1 MFHLY
6 ITLAYII
13 PNVYLF
19 FRIMNLFISRG
30 YKLWYTL
37 VYLVLAAV
45 YPLAEGRFDHDMN
58 GLMQVLSTL
67 SGYILPFY
75 LYLFLS
81 VLLFDLFLL
90 FNLGL
95 RILSSEIRKS
105 FRFRFYTLSA
115 MIILSILVV
124 TAGAINLN
132 TIRISAFRVEV
143 PRKDARI
150 DSLRIAFVADLH
162 LQWNTDHGFVEQFVR
177 KVNALEPDLMLY
189 GGDMLEGD
197 SDNESTEAIE
207 SALRS
212 VQATYG
218 AFGILGNHE
227 FYGGGN
233 EKRIF
238 FQKAGIPILCDTA
251 VRINDS
257 FYLIGRNDQRFRNR
271 KTMHELLE
279 PVPHDLPVILLDHRP
294 TELQEVSRTAVD
306 IQFSGHTHHGQLFPI
321 NLVTR
326 RVYELSWG
334 YKKIRNT
341 HFFVTS
347 GLRLWGPPVKTAG
360 KSEIMLVDVHFK

>member
-37 VYLVLAAV
+37 VYLMLAAV
-45 YPLAEGRFDHDMN
+45 YPLAGGRFSHDTN

-81 VLLFDLFLL
+81 VLLFDVFLL
-90 FNLGL
+90 LNLGI
-95 RILSSEIRKS
+95 RILSPETRKS
-105 FRFRFYTLSA
+105 FRFRFYTLA
-115 MIILSILVV
+115 TMVILSVMVV
-124 TAGAINLN
+124 VAGTINLN
-132 TIRISAFRVEV
+132 TIRVSKFRVEV
-143 PRKDARI
+143 PRRDARI

-162 LQWNTDHGFVEQFVR
+162 LQRNTPLGFVEQFVR
-177 KVNALEPDLMLY
+177 KVNALKPDLMLY

-197 SDNESTEAIE
+197 SDDESTEAIE

-212 VQATYG
+212 IQTTYG
-218 AFGILGNHE
+218 TFGVLGNHE
-227 FYGGGN
+227 SYGGEN
-233 EKRIF
+233 EIRIF
-238 FQKAGIPILCDTA
+238 FKKSGIPILCDTV
-251 VRINDS
+251 VRIDHS
-257 FYLIGRNDQRFRNR
+257 FYLAGRYDQRFRNR
-271 KTMHELLE
+271 KTIHELLE
-279 PVPHDLPVILLDHRP
+279 PVPHDLPVILMDHRP
-294 TELQEVSRTAVD
+294 TELQEVSHTAVD
-306 IQFSGHTHHGQLFPI
+306 IQFSGHTHNGQLFPI

-326 RVYELSWG
+326 SVYELSWG

-360 KSEIMLVDVHFK
+360 KSEIMLVDVHFE